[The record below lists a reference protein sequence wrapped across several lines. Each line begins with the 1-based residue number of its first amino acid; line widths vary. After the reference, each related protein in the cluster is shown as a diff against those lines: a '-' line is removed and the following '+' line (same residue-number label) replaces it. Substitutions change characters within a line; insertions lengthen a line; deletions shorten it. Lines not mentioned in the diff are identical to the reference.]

1 MLMKHPALPRTAGRR
16 IAGSPSG
23 RLSGLRSWLRTFGLW
38 CARSRQRRAL
48 ADLDDRLLKDI
59 GVSRSAAAREAA
71 KPFWR

>member
-1 MLMKHPALPRTAGRR
+1 MEKLSSTGLPGRR
-16 IAGSPSG
+16 SG
-23 RLSGLRSWLRTFGLW
+23 AWSLGHPHGIRAWLHVVGRW

-48 ADLDDRLLKDI
+48 TDLDDRLLRDI